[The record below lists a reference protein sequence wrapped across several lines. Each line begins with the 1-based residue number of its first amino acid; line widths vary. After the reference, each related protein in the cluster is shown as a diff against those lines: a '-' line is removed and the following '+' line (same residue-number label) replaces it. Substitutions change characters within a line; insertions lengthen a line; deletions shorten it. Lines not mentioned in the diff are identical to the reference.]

1 MSIKIPVKCDENW
14 DSMSHTSRGMLC
26 SRCKIEVID
35 FTDWK
40 TEDIVTYVQKSNT
53 KVCGKLLSTQ
63 SHTSY
68 KSSLKNKLY
77 FSKLR
82 VGLILSGLLFTKFVK
97 AEFHIENMVYEHFN
111 EQQKDLKD
119 SITIKGIVI
128 DESRRPLSGVNIYN
142 ILTKESSST
151 DDKGRFI
158 FKFSNEQNFK
168 FLRLSFSYVGYDI
181 KEVIYDLSK
190 NARLKVE
197 LTEARHEIGEVIVTN
212 PRARPHK
219 NIDLSKHPK

>member
-14 DSMSHTSRGMLC
+14 DSMSHTSQGMLC
-26 SRCKIEVID
+26 SRCNIEVID

-40 TEDIVTYVQKSNT
+40 TEDIVTYVQRSKT
-53 KVCGKLLSTQ
+53 KVGGKLLNTQ

-68 KSSLKNKLY
+68 KSNLKNKLY

-82 VGLILSGLLFTKFVK
+82 LGLIMSGLLFAKFVK
-97 AEFHIENMVYEHFN
+97 AEYHIENTLYEYFN
-111 EQQKDLKD
+111 EQKDLKD

-128 DESRRPLSGVNIYN
+128 DESRRPLNGVHIYN
-142 ILTKESSST
+142 ILTKESSTT

-158 FKFSNEQNFK
+158 LKFSNEQNFR

-181 KEVIYDLSK
+181 REVVYDLSK

-197 LTEARHEIGEVIVTN
+197 LTEASHEIGEVIVTD
-212 PRARPHK
+212 PRARAHK
-219 NIDLSKHPK
+219 NIDLLKHPK